1 MYELGFGIFYELF
14 GSKNP
19 YMLIKNKVSYSFID
33 LDMMNEEFGNDLLC
47 NQKQNGNIYVRVE
60 FKKVIH

>member
-1 MYELGFGIFYELF
+1 MYELSFGILNELF

-33 LDMMNEEFGNDLLC
+33 SDMMNEEFGNDLLC
-47 NQKQNGNIYVRVE
+47 NQKQNGNINVRVE

>member
-1 MYELGFGIFYELF
+1 MNWVLEYLTNFF

-33 LDMMNEEFGNDLLC
+33 SDMMNEEFGNDLLC
-47 NQKQNGNIYVRVE
+47 NQKQNGNTYVRVE

>member
-1 MYELGFGIFYELF
+1 MYEWGFRILNELF

-33 LDMMNEEFGNDLLC
+33 SDMMNEEFGNDLLC
-47 NQKQNGNIYVRVE
+47 N
-60 FKKVIH
+60 

>member
-1 MYELGFGIFYELF
+1 MYEWGFRILNELF

-33 LDMMNEEFGNDLLC
+33 SDMMNEEFGNDLLC